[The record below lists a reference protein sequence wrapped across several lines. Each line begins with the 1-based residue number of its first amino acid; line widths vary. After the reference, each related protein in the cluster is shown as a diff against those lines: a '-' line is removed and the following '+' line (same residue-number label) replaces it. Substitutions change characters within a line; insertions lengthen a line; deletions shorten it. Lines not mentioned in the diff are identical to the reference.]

1 MNTKLI
7 RRALASTATAVL
19 MTVAGGLV
27 TNDAASAYEVS
38 YSSWDSGTNVL
49 LDSAETAAAV
59 SQGNAFT
66 SGVCSAAVTK
76 AAQTGVFFPDGARSA
91 CPTALITCAMDA
103 YAKGNALS
111 GARLFADGNV
121 RCLTR

>member
-1 MNTKLI
+1 MNTTMI
-7 RRALASTATAVL
+7 PRALASTATAVL
-19 MTVAGGLV
+19 VTVAGGLSR
-27 TNDAASAYEVS
+27 DAASAYEVS
-38 YSSWDSGTNVL
+38 YSAWDAGTNVL
-49 LDSAETAAAV
+49 LDSAETAAAL

-76 AAQTGVFFPDGARSA
+76 AAQTGVFFPDRARSA
-91 CPTALITCAMDA
+91 CPTALIDLCQDA
-103 YAKGNALS
+103 YTKGNALS

>member
-1 MNTKLI
+1 MKSTLI
-7 RRALASTATAVL
+7 RRTLASTATAVL
-19 MTVAGGLV
+19 VTVAGGLI

-66 SGVCSAAVTK
+66 SGVCSAAVTT
-76 AAQTGVFFPDGARSA
+76 AVQTGVFFPDRARSA
-91 CPTALITCAMDA
+91 CPTALITCARDA
-103 YAKGNALS
+103 YTHNRALS
-111 GARLFADGNV
+111 GARLFADGSV
-121 RCLTR
+121 RCLVR